1 MRGDHPARRNHH
13 APSSGW
19 KPLSTNSGAYPMSC
33 SHAAA
38 TSGVR
43 SPSSSVDAIRS
54 AVAPTAST
62 CDHRSGNVSARSCS
76 ATSRASATT
85 GSTPVT
91 LAASR
96 DGTRPPCSIA
106 SWANTGTEVPRMNSG
121 DIRAYYAAFGQ
132 REWTRLE
139 RAEGFVEF
147 TVTTATLEAH
157 LPERGCVLDIGGGP
171 GRYTEWLADRGFRVT
186 LADLSPEL
194 LDIARSRLSARHAS
208 GGTIAQIIEADARD
222 LSRWPDASFDAV
234 LSLGPMYHM
243 PNADDRAR
251 AAAELARVVRP
262 GGVVFV
268 ALMPWL
274 AYVRRTIFLADERR
288 HLADAEFVTA
298 LRDRGEFFNDV
309 PERFTGGYG
318 VRPDEVAPYFERYGF
333 ATRT

>member
-1 MRGDHPARRNHH
+1 
-13 APSSGW
+13 
-19 KPLSTNSGAYPMSC
+19 
-33 SHAAA
+33 
-38 TSGVR
+38 
-43 SPSSSVDAIRS
+43 
-54 AVAPTAST
+54 
-62 CDHRSGNVSARSCS
+62 
-76 ATSRASATT
+76 
-85 GSTPVT
+85 
-91 LAASR
+91 
-96 DGTRPPCSIA
+96 
-106 SWANTGTEVPRMNSG
+106 MNSG

-157 LPERGCVLDIGGGP
+157 LPDRGCVLDIGGGP

-288 HLADAEFVTA
+288 HLADAEFLTA

-333 ATRT
+333 AARTLLSTHGLANGIEDELIAMRDADPGAYDAAMRLLIDTAADPSLLGLAGHLLYVGERKANERTP

>member
-1 MRGDHPARRNHH
+1 
-13 APSSGW
+13 
-19 KPLSTNSGAYPMSC
+19 
-33 SHAAA
+33 
-38 TSGVR
+38 
-43 SPSSSVDAIRS
+43 
-54 AVAPTAST
+54 
-62 CDHRSGNVSARSCS
+62 
-76 ATSRASATT
+76 
-85 GSTPVT
+85 
-91 LAASR
+91 
-96 DGTRPPCSIA
+96 
-106 SWANTGTEVPRMNSG
+106 MNSG

-132 REWTRLE
+132 REWARLE
-139 RAEGFVEF
+139 RAEGIVEF
-147 TVTTATLEAH
+147 TVTTAMLEAH

-251 AAAELARVVRP
+251 AAAELARVARP

-274 AYVRRTIFLADERR
+274 AFVRRTIFLADERR
-288 HLADAEFVTA
+288 HLADEGFVTA
-298 LRDRGEFFNDV
+298 LRDSGQFFNDV

-318 VRPDEVAPYFERYGF
+318 VRPDDVTPYFERYGF
-333 ATRT
+333 TARTLVSTHGLANGIEDELIAMRDADPHAYDAAMRLLIDTAADPSLLGLAGHLLYVGERKASERSS